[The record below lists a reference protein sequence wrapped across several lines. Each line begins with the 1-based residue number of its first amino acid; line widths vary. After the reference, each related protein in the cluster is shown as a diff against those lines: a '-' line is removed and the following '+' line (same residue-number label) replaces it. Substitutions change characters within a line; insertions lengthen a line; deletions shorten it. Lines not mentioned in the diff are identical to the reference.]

1 MKEVFVV
8 ENFQMTFTYT
18 TQGIYASIFKM
29 SIFPFRINAYLI
41 FMLVPQWQPSWILI
55 IFLRILPLNAVS
67 IYRSHNKLFVLHILY
82 QISMITYRLPKVN
95 STFNINF
102 KITNLVKLKYFHVS
116 EFYSFI
122 LIQMWQ
128 VHKLHVKLTGKII
141 FPVSFKDNFI
151 NHSM

>member
-1 MKEVFVV
+1 
-8 ENFQMTFTYT
+8 MTSTYT

-55 IFLRILPLNAVS
+55 IFFRILPLNAVS

-95 STFNINF
+95 STFNVTF
-102 KITNLVKLKYFHVS
+102 KILNLRGTVIRLKQNFYSS
-116 EFYSFI
+116 EFHSLI
-122 LIQMWQ
+122 LIQMRGAFKQ
-128 VHKLHVKLTGKII
+128 LVKQTGKII
-141 FPVSFKDNFI
+141 FSVSFKDTCNLI
-151 NHSM
+151 DHLM